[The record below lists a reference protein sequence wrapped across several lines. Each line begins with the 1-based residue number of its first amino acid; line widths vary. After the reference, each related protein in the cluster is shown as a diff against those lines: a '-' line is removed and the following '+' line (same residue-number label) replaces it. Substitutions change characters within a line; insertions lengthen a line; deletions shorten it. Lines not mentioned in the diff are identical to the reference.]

1 MVSETFGIPV
11 AELTSGAPHII
22 AEDKISSKE
31 IRLEGSGIDMLLD
44 SLRFPYVL
52 MLLFTLMLADA
63 LITEYLVNSGLAS
76 EGNPFM
82 QGPLSGGYFMPVK
95 IIGAWLSALILA
107 SIHRHNPK
115 LAAAV
120 AWAFV
125 VVYCV
130 TVYWNIGGFIAHLG
144 Y

>member
-1 MVSETFGIPV
+1 MVSETSGIPRT
-11 AELTSGAPHII
+11 ELTSGAPYII
-22 AEDKISSKE
+22 AEEKLSSRE
-31 IRLEGSGIDMLLD
+31 LRLEERGIDLLLD
-44 SLRFPYVL
+44 SLSFPYVL
-52 MLLFTLMLADA
+52 MLLAGLMLADG
-63 LITEYLVNSGLAS
+63 LITEYLVNSGVAS

-120 AWAFV
+120 AWAFI